1 MRWFACGAL
10 AALSL
15 LALPGTSRAQGPVAV
30 VEDVTGNP
38 AGVEFMDYVEAGKVI
53 RLGPKESIVLGYMK
67 SCWRET
73 ITGGS
78 VTVGAE
84 QSAVEGGNVRREKV
98 GCDGGKMQL
107 SAQQASKS
115 GAMVF
120 RAPPKPAASG
130 AGPQP
135 QLTLYGLSPV
145 IDLKGGGK
153 LVIERLDQPGEKH
166 EVTIGGG
173 QLLRGAFYDFAKA
186 DKALVA
192 GGLYRAS
199 VDGRQIVFKV
209 DPYARPGQAPI
220 VSRLLRFAPA
230 T

>member
-1 MRWFACGAL
+1 MRGFAYGIAVFAGL
-10 AALSL
+10 IGIAPTAW
-15 LALPGTSRAQGPVAV
+15 AQAPVAV

-38 AGVEFMDYVEAGKVI
+38 AGVEFMDYVSAGKVI
-53 RLGPKESIVLGYMK
+53 RLAAKDQIVLGYMK

-73 ITGGS
+73 ITGGT
-78 VTVGAE
+78 VTVGLE
-84 QSAVEGGNVRREKV
+84 QSEVAGGNVRREKV

-120 RAPPKPAASG
+120 RAPPKPVPG

-135 QLTLYGLSPV
+135 ELTLYGLSPV

-153 LVIERLDQPGEKH
+153 LIIERLDQPGEKH
-166 EVTIGGG
+166 EVTIGGQ
-173 QLLRGAFYDFAKA
+173 QLLRGSFYDFAKA
-186 DKALVA
+186 DKSLVA
-192 GGLYRAS
+192 GGVYRAS
-199 VDGRQIVFKV
+199 AGSRQIVFKV
-209 DPYARPGQAPI
+209 DPYARPGQAPV

>member
-1 MRWFACGAL
+1 MGL
-10 AALSL
+10 AAM
-15 LALPGTSRAQGPVAV
+15 AGTAWAQAPVAV

-38 AGVEFMDYVEAGKVI
+38 PGVEFMDYGAVGKVI
-53 RLGPKESIVLGYMK
+53 RLGPKDSIVLGYMK

-84 QSAVEGGNVRREKV
+84 QSEVAGGTVRREKV

-107 SAQQASKS
+107 SQQQASKS

-120 RAPPKPAASG
+120 RAPPKPAPG

-135 QLTLYGLSPV
+135 ELTLHGLSPV

-166 EVTIGGG
+166 EVTIGGQ
-173 QLLRGAFYDFAKA
+173 QLLRGSFYDFAKA

-199 VDGRQIVFKV
+199 VGNRQIVFKV

-220 VSRLLRFAPA
+220 VSRLLRFAPE

>member
-1 MRWFACGAL
+1 MRWFPCAAL
-10 AALSL
+10 AAVSL
-15 LALPGTSRAQGPVAV
+15 VAMAETAGAQAPAAV

-38 AGVEFMDYVEAGKVI
+38 PGVEFMDYVAAGKVI
-53 RLGPKESIVLGYMK
+53 RLGPKDSIVLGYMK

-78 VTVGAE
+78 VTVGPE
-84 QSAVEGGNVRREKV
+84 QSTVEGGNVRREKV

-107 SAQQASKS
+107 TAQQASKS

-120 RAPPKPAASG
+120 RAPPKLPAG
-130 AGPQP
+130 AGPQAE
-135 QLTLYGLSPV
+135 LTLYGLSPV

-166 EVTIGGG
+166 EVAIGGQ
-173 QLLRGAFYDFAKA
+173 QLLRGSFYDFAKA

-199 VDGRQIVFKV
+199 VGSRQIVFKV

-220 VSRLLRFAPA
+220 VGRLLRFAPA